1 MTNEQ
6 VIDKVKKLFA
16 MANHDGSDVNE
27 AKTALLQAQKLMA
40 KYNIHM
46 DAMTETEELQC
57 VSMQAETNGN
67 KKFRFQLG
75 AILAKNFRCKC
86 YCETEYNHGKKH
98 HHITFFGTKDD
109 VLICKEAFE
118 YAYRF
123 AYKEGMKAYRTEKE
137 VHGTGNGVFNS
148 YTMGFCA
155 GIKEALDRQCVA
167 LMIVMP
173 KEVNDAY
180 AEKSKDFTTMRRRLS
195 TRHMN
200 STAYNAGMI
209 DGKTVLNGR
218 RLAAES

>member
-16 MANHDGSDVNE
+16 MANHTGSDENE

-46 DAMTETEELQC
+46 DAMTDTEDFQC
-57 VSMQAETNGN
+57 VSMRAETNGN

-75 AILAKNFRCKC
+75 IILAKNFRCKC
-86 YCETEYNHGKKH
+86 YCKTENNHGKKD
-98 HHITFFGTKDD
+98 HHIVFFGAKDD

-123 AYKEGMKAYRTEKE
+123 AYKEGMKAYRAEKE

-167 LMIVMP
+167 LMIVTP

>member
-1 MTNEQ
+1 MTNGQ
-6 VIDKVKKLFA
+6 VVDKVKKLFA
-16 MANHDGSDVNE
+16 MANHAGSDINE

-46 DAMTETEELQC
+46 DAMTDTEDFQC
-57 VSMQAETNGN
+57 VSMRTETKGD
-67 KKFRFQLG
+67 KKFRFQLST
-75 AILAKNFRCKC
+75 ILAKNFRCKC
-86 YCETEYNHGKKH
+86 YCETENNRGRTH
-98 HHITFFGTKDD
+98 HHIVFFGAKDD

-123 AYKEGMKAYRTEKE
+123 ACKEGMRAYRAEKE
-137 VHGTGNGVFNS
+137 TSGTGSGIFNS

-167 LMIVMP
+167 LMIVTP

-180 AEKSKDFTTMRRRLS
+180 AEKTKDFKPMRRRLS
-195 TRHMN
+195 TRQIN
-200 STAYNAGMI
+200 FGAYHAGMI